1 MIKNQLDITRYPR
14 AALNMAADLSMLETL
29 PEHHRAFRL
38 YIWPTAS
45 LTYGYNQKLPD
56 RLAHLESAK
65 RPTGGGI
72 VFHSPGDMVLSIA
85 YFKDDPA
92 FPKKAS
98 DLGFLSHYLSEVFKK
113 ASIPFND
120 NTNKGPKD
128 TLFCATYENP
138 YERYYNN
145 QKIIGISTRRFR
157 KKVLIQCIIHLENG
171 HKHFSDSLL
180 ANKYSS
186 KGLLNYNSRSIQ
198 KYLKTQLNHLC
209 KKTPFQWTS

>member
-1 MIKNQLDITRYPR
+1 
-14 AALNMAADLSMLETL
+14 
-29 PEHHRAFRL
+29 
-38 YIWPTAS
+38 
-45 LTYGYNQKLPD
+45 
-56 RLAHLESAK
+56 
-65 RPTGGGI
+65 GGI

-171 HKHFSDSLL
+171 HKHFLDTPL
-180 ANKYSS
+180 ASRYSS
-186 KGLLNYNSRSIQ
+186 KGISDKKLSSLHQHINSHIQ
-198 KYLKTQLNHLC
+198 NSYT
-209 KKTPFQWTS
+209 KTPFQWTR

>member
-1 MIKNQLDITRYPR
+1 MNGWTDEPIH
-14 AALNMAADLSMLETL
+14 E
-29 PEHHRAFRL
+29 
-38 YIWPTAS
+38 
-45 LTYGYNQKLPD
+45 
-56 RLAHLESAK
+56 
-65 RPTGGGI
+65 
-72 VFHSPGDMVLSIA
+72 SIA
-85 YFKDDPA
+85 RSVAPSINLQINQPIHTHPA
-92 FPKKAS
+92 KTKVTKSRCVTHA
-98 DLGFLSHYLSEVFKK
+98 LQQ
-113 ASIPFND
+113 
-120 NTNKGPKD
+120 TPKD

-186 KGLLNYNSRSIQ
+186 KGLLNYNSRNIQ
-198 KYLKTQLNHLC
+198 KHLKTQLNHLC